1 MAGCLVRLPT
11 TMSHSFVRMMIS
23 KIHGQRKLSS
33 RAERLSY
40 QYVYRMW
47 KIIVCGKLYSL
58 HPEILV
64 IEIDVSRYIL
74 VLDTYIFIHFDDK
87 YFRTEGVQ
95 K

>member
-11 TMSHSFVRMMIS
+11 TMSHSFVRMMIT

-47 KIIVCGKLYSL
+47 KIIIPLKTHKEELTLNAIVNRDNQL
-58 HPEILV
+58 
-64 IEIDVSRYIL
+64 
-74 VLDTYIFIHFDDK
+74 
-87 YFRTEGVQ
+87 
-95 K
+95 